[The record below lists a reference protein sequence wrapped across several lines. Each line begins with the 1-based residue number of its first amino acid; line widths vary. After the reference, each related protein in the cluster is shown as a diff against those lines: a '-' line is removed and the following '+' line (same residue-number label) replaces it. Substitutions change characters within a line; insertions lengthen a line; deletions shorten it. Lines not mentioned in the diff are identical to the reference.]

1 MCLLSVSVEFHPN
14 TLVLHLPASWSLWC
28 EILPLLLCAY
38 CPFYFIFKFTV
49 IKADVIFLF
58 FRKGDPFAAV
68 FSVWKDKI
76 NGSLQCC

>member
-38 CPFYFIFKFTV
+38 FPFYFIFKFTV
-49 IKADVIFLF
+49 IKADVIFYFLGRVTHLQLF
-58 FRKGDPFAAV
+58 LVLG
-68 FSVWKDKI
+68 KI
-76 NGSLQCC
+76 K